1 MTNIIQSGEFIGNMI
16 SFLGKKALIVLP
28 SPPAKDLLP
37 KLTTKTASS
46 EVDKFQRKIS
56 RREAIRAGKR
66 CTSFISIEDRNDII
80 KILKSLENSG
90 LLIYGATKT
99 VKKTTKKL
107 DFLVLW

>member
-1 MTNIIQSGEFIGNMI
+1 MI

-66 CTSFISIEDRNDII
+66 YTSFISIEDRNDII
-80 KILKSLENSG
+80 KILKTLENSG

-107 DFLVLW
+107 DFLVF